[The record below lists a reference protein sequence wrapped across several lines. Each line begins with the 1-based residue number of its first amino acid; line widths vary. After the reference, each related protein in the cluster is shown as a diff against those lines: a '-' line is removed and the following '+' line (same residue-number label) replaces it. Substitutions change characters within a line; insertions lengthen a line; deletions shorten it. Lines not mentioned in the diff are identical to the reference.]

1 MILNEKDYI
10 GGLKQWAGNHMKA
23 AKDSALAVAGSK
35 SAVGRLNIRATTDEL
50 IANWKAF
57 CGQREQAGI
66 QGWDK
71 YDPTMAQIEQFLKT
85 RYNVDLSMADEP
97 EIADAA
103 EAAGV
108 EEGEPIADESGQS
121 DDDAENQ
128 ALAAGKEATT
138 PDEVAHL
145 KKLAAGDNVRAANK
159 PGPAKRSA
167 DPAKDKL
174 RADMDAEI
182 ENDKKNG
189 VTTRE
194 SVELNEAGRGDALR
208 KLFGTIALHMFD
220 NGMVNITRGG
230 TDGQKATIHSR
241 DGERAASSVSDDGV
255 ANVAAGTTVETRV
268 DNNGNYLNAIK
279 LRDGLKKQGID
290 SRALH
295 LIKASVK
302 QGSLKQM
309 FLSADE
315 REKTIMVKVAAVTV
329 AAIQKASSKMK
340 AGDNV
345 TTDGNT
351 LNFNAFMSTLEKNK
365 VGANAFILATQRL
378 NKASAD
384 GEIDMADVEAVMG
397 SGDETS
403 RAVLGIMGAMVMSI
417 EGVGKQKAEKPAEPA
432 AAPEQKAEA
441 E

>member
-50 IANWKAF
+50 IANWKEF
-57 CGQREQAGI
+57 CGQREQAGVK
-66 QGWDK
+66 GWDR
-71 YDPTMAQIEQFLKT
+71 YDPTMSQIEQFLKT
-85 RYNVDLSMADEP
+85 RYKVDLNMSAEP
-97 EIADAA
+97 DIADAA
-103 EAAGV
+103 EDAGV
-108 EEGEPIADESGQS
+108 EEGGDESGHS
-121 DDDAENQ
+121 DDEAENQ
-128 ALAAGKEATT
+128 ALAADKQATT
-138 PDEVAHL
+138 PDEVAQL
-145 KKLAAGDNVRAANK
+145 KRMAAGDNVRAANK
-159 PGPAKRSA
+159 PGPAKRA
-167 DPAKDKL
+167 PDPTKDKL
-174 RADMDAEI
+174 RADMNAEI

-189 VTTRE
+189 VETRE

-208 KLFGTIALHMFD
+208 RLFGVIAMHMFD
-220 NGMVNITRGG
+220 KGLVQIRRGG